1 MMSNKLIR
9 LQIKNFRSLANVTVE
24 PQSLNILFGP
34 NGAGKST
41 FLDTIWFL
49 RDCAIRGVDLAS
61 SERDH
66 GIGLLW
72 DGAGEG
78 ENISIKLE
86 TQTAKYEVSFGY
98 SAGRIESYVGEKL
111 EYKENNQC
119 LIDRKIGSN
128 KAEFY
133 HSTPGKL
140 ASEPLRDPEKLALTR
155 YLGFDDTESAASE
168 VDNLLRLVRSYNS
181 RSASLFKLKRF
192 GSESDSGERLQDR
205 CDNLWSVLRNLHS
218 RQVIDD
224 RYDTIREF
232 MRESFPS
239 FNDIFF
245 EQTGRNTVYANFLE
259 KGRRQSI
266 YASGV
271 SDGHLQMLINLT
283 ALFSEGRNRNTLIL
297 LDEPEISLHPWALA
311 VLAKA
316 VKLATEEWNKQVFI
330 ATHSPVL
337 ISQFEPQNIFAAEV
351 NERGESVM
359 RRVSEIEGIQDLLEE
374 YATGSLYMAEMVAPQ
389 SKLPL
394 EVLGG

>member
-1 MMSNKLIR
+1 MSNKLVR

-111 EYKENNQC
+111 ESKEHHQC

-133 HSTPGKL
+133 HSMPGKL
-140 ASEPLRDPEKLALTR
+140 ESEPLREPEKLALTR
-155 YLGFDDTESAASE
+155 YVGFDDTDSAASE

-181 RSASLFKLKRF
+181 RAASLFKLKRF
-192 GSESDSGERLQDR
+192 GSEADSGERLQDR

-224 RYDTIREF
+224 RYDTIKEF

-259 KGRRQSI
+259 KGHRQSI

-316 VKLATEEWNKQVFI
+316 VKLATEEWHKQVFI